1 MDIIAIMQWGFQALF
16 IDLGF
21 CSTLIAIATFTL
33 DNLSQIFS
41 DFLPQY
47 YSCIRVNKF
56 LYLAS

>member
-33 DNLSQIFS
+33 DNLSQS
-41 DFLPQY
+41 LCTGGSKYAHDETDE
-47 YSCIRVNKF
+47 KE
-56 LYLAS
+56 